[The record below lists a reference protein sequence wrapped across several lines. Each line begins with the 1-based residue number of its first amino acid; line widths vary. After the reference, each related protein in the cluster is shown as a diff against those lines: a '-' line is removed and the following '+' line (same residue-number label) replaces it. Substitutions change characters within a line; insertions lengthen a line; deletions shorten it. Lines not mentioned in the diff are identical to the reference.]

1 MADGNSCNFR
11 YALLFSPWLPAIF
24 TRRRLVAWFCVS
36 LLNQQQVWSS
46 PSRNCPSSLRHPILW
61 RGFGFWVWVYLS
73 SFSSIKFFTN
83 FPILN
88 GKSVTFHRSWLGTSE
103 LWLAWFWY
111 LSVANLYLVL
121 NLWVWLNLSFF
132 SSNKF
137 FIHFP
142 ISNVQSV
149 TLHRSCRG

>member
-1 MADGNSCNFR
+1 LADGNIGNFR
-11 YALLFSPWLPAIF
+11 YALLFSASHF
-24 TRRRLVAWFCVS
+24 YSRHRLVAWFCV
-36 LLNQQQVWSS
+36 LNQQQVWSS